1 MMSKVSAL
9 VVTRNRV
16 DTLKRTIQYL
26 KNQSYPISQIILV
39 DNGSKD
45 GTIDYLNNLKLPME
59 KKIIFQENLG
69 GAGGFKKGLE
79 IFLDSDSEW
88 CWLMDD
94 DGWPAKDA
102 LENLHPEN
110 SEEPK
115 WRNSIVLDKDNLDRL
130 AFGLYFDGGLKILKD
145 DVVNF
150 KIPIESCNPF
160 NGTLLHRNLV
170 YSIGLPIP
178 EFFIKGDESEYQR
191 RALRY
196 GYKTESYI
204 KSYFFHPAHR
214 EPNIIDTESS
224 RIWVYYYKV
233 RNIDAIGDK
242 NGAFAFNKKSSYRL
256 AKNLTKDILYA
267 LRKKNITLYD
277 SFYRIY
283 IVWCGALAAYLNQPF
298 RWFVPKQKAL

>member
-1 MMSKVSAL
+1 MTSKVSAL

-16 DTLKRTIQYL
+16 NMLERTIQYL
-26 KNQSYPISQIILV
+26 VNQSYPISQIILI
-39 DNGSKD
+39 DNDSND
-45 GTIDYLNNLKLPME
+45 GTIDYLNNLELPMQ
-59 KKIIFQENLG
+59 KKVSFQENLG

-115 WRNSIVLDKDNLDRL
+115 WRNSIVLDKDNPDRL
-130 AFGLYFDGGLKILKD
+130 AFGLYFDGGLKILKN
-145 DVVNF
+145 DVVNY
-150 KIPIESCNPF
+150 KMPINSCNPF
-160 NGTLLHRNLV
+160 NGTLLHRTLV
-170 YSIGLPIP
+170 YNIGLPIS

-196 GYKTESYI
+196 GQTLETYV
-204 KSYFFHPAHR
+204 KSYFFHPTHR

-224 RIWVYYYKV
+224 RIWIYYYKV
-233 RNIDAIGDK
+233 RNINAFGDR
-242 NGAFAFNKKSSYRL
+242 NGTFIFSKKSSYEL
-256 AKNLTKDILYA
+256 AKDLTKTILYA
-267 LRKKNITLYD
+267 LIKKNISIYD
-277 SFYRIY
+277 SFFRIY
-283 IVWCGALAAYLNQPF
+283 IIWCGVLSALLNKPF
-298 RWFVPKQKAL
+298 RWFIPK